1 MHVRLLAQYGARMT
15 AVTGELTPFVHE
27 ALLYRDAADY
37 LAGTLPFI
45 SDAVDAAEPVL
56 VAVPPDNLALLRD
69 ALGTTLG
76 AAAGGVTFMDMAE
89 VGRNPGRIL
98 PRVLHA
104 FMDERRGV
112 RVRVVGEPVFVGRSD
127 AEYRA
132 CVQHEA
138 MVNVAFAGR
147 HARILCPY
155 DARRLPAT
163 ALADAASTHP
173 LVRRDGDR
181 EYSPAYADPDRVVA
195 AFNVPLVDGQAAEE
209 LITFDAARLGEVR
222 RAVVRRASAA
232 GLAGERVTDLQ
243 LAVNEV
249 ATNAVVHT
257 PGPGTLR
264 IWREPRELVCEIRDR
279 GRLADSLAGR
289 APVDAYDGS
298 GRGLLIVHELCDLV
312 EIHTADAGTTIR
324 LHMRL

>member
-1 MHVRLLAQYGARMT
+1 MHVRVRAQYGARMT

-27 ALLYRDAADY
+27 ALLYRDAEDF
-37 LAGTLPFI
+37 LAGTLPFV

-56 VAVPPDNLALLRD
+56 VAVPADNLRLLRD
-69 ALGTTLG
+69 ALG
-76 AAAGGVTFMDMAE
+76 AAAAAVTFLDMAE

-98 PRVLHA
+98 PWVMHA
-104 FMDERRGV
+104 FMDERQDM
-112 RVRVVGEPVFVGRSD
+112 RVRVVGEPVYVGRSD

-138 MVNVAFAGR
+138 MVNVAFAER
-147 HARILCPY
+147 QARILCPY

-173 LVRRDGDR
+173 LLRRDGGR
-181 EYSPAYADPDRVVA
+181 AFSPAYADPDRVVA
-195 AFNVPLVDGQAAEE
+195 AFNVPLTDGPSEE

-222 RAVVRRASAA
+222 RAVVRLARDA
-232 GLAGERVTDLQ
+232 GLASERVTDLQ

-257 PGPGTLR
+257 SGPGTLR
-264 IWREPRELVCEIRDR
+264 IWREPEELICEIRDR
-279 GRLADSLAGR
+279 GRLADRLAGR
-289 APVDAYDGS
+289 APVDRYDNS

-312 EIHTADAGTTIR
+312 EIHTGDSGTTIR
-324 LHMRL
+324 LHMRF

>member
-1 MHVRLLAQYGARMT
+1 MHVLLLGQYGASMT

-27 ALLYRDAADY
+27 ALLYRDADDY
-37 LAGTLPFI
+37 LAGIVPFV
-45 SDAVDAAEPVL
+45 SGALDAAEPVL
-56 VAVPPDNLALLRD
+56 VAVPPANLALLRD
-69 ALGTTLG
+69 ALGPP
-76 AAAGGVTFMDMAE
+76 AAQVNFLDMAE

-98 PRVLHA
+98 PAVLHA
-104 FMDERRGV
+104 FMDARQDL
-112 RVRVVGEPVFVGRSD
+112 RVRVVGEPVWAGRTD

-138 MVNVAFAGR
+138 MVNVAFADR
-147 HARILCPY
+147 RARFLCPY

-173 LVRRDGDR
+173 LLQRGGDR
-181 EYSPAYADPDRVVA
+181 AYSPAYADPDQVVA
-195 AFNVPLVDGQAAEE
+195 AFNVPLADGPAAEE
-209 LITFDAARLGEVR
+209 LVTFDAAELGQVR
-222 RAVVRRASAA
+222 RAVVRQAREA

-257 PGPGTLR
+257 SGPGTLR
-264 IWREPRELVCEIRDR
+264 IWREARRLVCEIRDR
-279 GRLADSLAGR
+279 GRLADRLAGR
-289 APVDAYDGS
+289 VPADPYSGS

-312 EIHTADAGTTIR
+312 EIHTGETGTTVR
-324 LHMRL
+324 LHMTY

>member
-1 MHVRLLAQYGARMT
+1 MT

-27 ALLYRDAADY
+27 ALLYRDAEDY
-37 LAGTLPFI
+37 LAGTVPFI
-45 SDAVDAAEPVL
+45 SDALAAAEPVL
-56 VAVPPDNLALLRD
+56 VAVPGENLTLLRE
-69 ALGTTLG
+69 ALG
-76 AAAGGVTFMDMAE
+76 AAAGGITFMDMAE

-98 PRVLHA
+98 PWVMHA
-104 FMDERRGV
+104 FMDERQHQ
-112 RVRVVGEPVFVGRSD
+112 RVRVVGEPVYVGRTD

-138 MVNVAFAGR
+138 MVNVAFADR
-147 HARILCPY
+147 QALMLCPY
-155 DARRLPAT
+155 DAFRLPAA

-173 LVRRDGDR
+173 LVRRGADR
-181 EYSPAYADPDRVVA
+181 ASSRAYADPDQVVA
-195 AFNVPLVDGQAAEE
+195 AFNVPLAEGPAAEE

-222 RAVVRRASAA
+222 RAVVRLAREA
-232 GLAGERVTDLQ
+232 GLVGERVTDLQ

-257 PGPGTLR
+257 SGPGTLR
-264 IWREPRELVCEIRDR
+264 IWREPRELVCEIRDH
-279 GRLADSLAGR
+279 GRLADRRAGR
-289 APVDAYDGS
+289 TPVDVYDGS

-312 EIHTADAGTTIR
+312 EIHTGEAGTTIR